1 MTLVGS
7 GLYWLVFQRP
17 GGEIKKLP
25 KLEEEIK
32 IEAHL
37 QHEPNLNVSLLQG
50 QVGAESPVV
59 EMKFIEI
66 GHSLLDIRS
75 GVGVE
80 YF

>member
-1 MTLVGS
+1 M
-7 GLYWLVFQRP
+7 
-17 GGEIKKLP
+17 KKLL

-37 QHEPNLNVSLLQG
+37 QHEPNLDVSFLQG

-59 EMKFIEI
+59 EMKLIEVC
-66 GHSLLDIRS
+66 HSLLDVSS